1 MACWTR
7 WRRYRRCW
15 RRSTHASTS
24 CFACWRCA
32 ASRVSA
38 EHERPK
44 GAQLRLTELTAD
56 LQALREN
63 LADELLAINRF
74 EEQAFSLSDEDAKE
88 AVQRIVDDK
97 KDHVARL
104 LKLLQKLDGKQR
116 EKIEHAGARLGE
128 TAAAVYLAP
137 AVAAVAQL
145 ARASACHAE
154 GRGFES
160 LQPLAVC
167 RPTVRDQGTR
177 RPGTR
182 EGPPGECTDRANPD
196 GP

>member
-1 MACWTR
+1 
-7 WRRYRRCW
+7 
-15 RRSTHASTS
+15 
-24 CFACWRCA
+24 
-32 ASRVSA
+32 
-38 EHERPK
+38 
-44 GAQLRLTELTAD
+44 LRLTELTAD
-56 LQALREN
+56 LQTLREN

-104 LKLLQKLDGKQR
+104 LKLLQKLDVKQR
-116 EKIEHAGARLGE
+116 EKIEHVGGRLGE

-160 LQPLAVC
+160 LQPLQSLSLA
-167 RPTVRDQGTR
+167 RG
-177 RPGTR
+177 
-182 EGPPGECTDRANPD
+182 RARLW
-196 GP
+196 